1 MLERLRQVKDKGLSA
16 ALRLALN
23 EKLGRYGKITALRL
37 DTGAHQLHVDVLL
50 DGEPRET
57 TLTVEQYD
65 LLRGEDNQGL
75 VIILGQIAASRPWL
89 ERMINDAADSLLDN
103 RKLPVEHPALAKVL
117 SMVL

>member
-1 MLERLRQVKDKGLSA
+1 MKDKGLSA

-23 EKLGRYGKITALRL
+23 EKFSRYGKISALRL
-37 DTGAHQLHVDVLL
+37 DTGAHELHVDVLL
-50 DGEPRET
+50 DGEAHET

-65 LLRGEDNQGL
+65 LLREGDGL
-75 VIILGQIAASRPWL
+75 VIILGNVAASRPWL
-89 ERMINDAADSLLDN
+89 EHIINDAADSLLEN